1 MYNFPLWPSDEKAK
15 LGGHNIKPFLKN
27 STYCREAIS
36 NLFARSSRKRA
47 SRSCTSVRKISSSM
61 ASAVDRV
68 VVANGVRNITICK
81 NTSHVDKPVYSC
93 VRESLPRIMVAWKM
107 DNCSFL
113 FSCSLSFTTVVTS
126 SVCVLQLAT
135 VLEGEAVSVCV
146 LCSLMNTCC
155 ENSTRVVAASNLSF
169 SAHFCFLSASF

>member
-1 MYNFPLWPSDEKAK
+1 M
-15 LGGHNIKPFLKN
+15 
-27 STYCREAIS
+27 
-36 NLFARSSRKRA
+36 
-47 SRSCTSVRKISSSM
+47 V
-61 ASAVDRV
+61 SAVDRV

-81 NTSHVDKPVYSC
+81 NTPHVGKPVYSC
-93 VRESLPRIMVAWKM
+93 VRESLPRIMVARKM
-107 DNCSFL
+107 DDCSFL

-169 SAHFCFLSASF
+169 SAHFCFLSASFWAASAISTLLFSFLSLQQSLMPTACLLLCFLGLFPSVATGHDTWDIVLVVRILMRLS

>member
-1 MYNFPLWPSDEKAK
+1 M
-15 LGGHNIKPFLKN
+15 
-27 STYCREAIS
+27 
-36 NLFARSSRKRA
+36 
-47 SRSCTSVRKISSSM
+47 V
-61 ASAVDRV
+61 SAVDRV

-81 NTSHVDKPVYSC
+81 NTPHVGNPVYSC
-93 VRESLPRIMVAWKM
+93 VRESLPRIMVARKM
-107 DNCSFL
+107 DDCSFL